1 MKKGFIAGLILLSS
15 SLFAQEKPSTQT
27 YRTTFA
33 GKKVVLRIEH
43 ANVTIQGTD
52 GNEILVEA
60 QGITPPPKEAEGL
73 RPVGGGGTDNTGVN
87 LSARTEGDVLNLTTS
102 IRQDGISYVI
112 RLPRRLN
119 INWQSNNR
127 YGFDD
132 SELSINGIQGEI
144 EVRTAS
150 TAINL
155 KDISGPV
162 IAYSSMGKINA
173 QFSKVNQSKP
183 ISLSSGHESID
194 ISLPAD
200 TKAQVA
206 LVTSMG
212 NAFTD
217 FDIKPLPDSLVIRPK
232 AAARAR
238 AVAGVGV
245 KGSAISINQQLAAA
259 DKVRELAAKQ
269 VTIVEDP
276 ISSEAIS
283 INYATEPGNASVFF
297 PSEGTSGTRGIINA
311 PGVSIRVHSSMGNI
325 YLRKRK

>member
-73 RPVGGGGTDNTGVN
+73 RPVGGGGTDNTGIN

-119 INWQSNNR
+119 VNWQSNNR

-132 SELSINGIQGEI
+132 SELSINGMQGEI

-183 ISLSSGHESID
+183 ISLYSGHESID

-206 LVTSMG
+206 LLTSMG

-217 FDIKPLPDSLVIRPK
+217 FDIKPLPDSLVKRSK
-232 AAARAR
+232 TAR
-238 AVAGVGV
+238 AVAGIGV
-245 KGSAISINQQLAAA
+245 KGSAINIRRELATA
-259 DKVRELAAKQ
+259 DKARDLAAKQ
-269 VTIVEDP
+269 ITVADGEI
-276 ISSEAIS
+276 ISEATT
-283 INYATEPGNASVFF
+283 INDLVESGNAAVFF
-297 PSEGTSGTRGIINA
+297 PSPGSSGTQGVINA
-311 PGVSIRVHSSMGNI
+311 PGVSITVHSSMGNI